1 MRVIPIL
8 LYHSIADDPPADI
21 APWTLSP
28 TNFLEHVTAIVDS
41 RRTPMTVSDLAAGI
55 RGEQPLPA
63 RPMAVTFDDGFS
75 NTADAVRL
83 LTDAGIPATVYVTT
97 GMMGRPGMLS
107 IRDLSELCG
116 IDGAVEI
123 GAHGVRHRRLDELD
137 GDELTTETAD
147 SRMLIEEV
155 TQRGCASFAY
165 PHGNH
170 DRASVAA
177 VRNAGYSSAVAVRNA
192 LSHDHDDVFA
202 LARVTMQRGTSAEKV
217 EQLLA
222 GRFKVAA
229 PAERLR
235 TRGYRQF
242 RRLRRRL
249 QHAEPAVSR

>member
-8 LYHSIADDPPADI
+8 LYHSIADDPLADR

-28 TNFLEHVTAIVDS
+28 TEFLEHVTAIVES
-41 RRTPMTVSDLAAGI
+41 RRTPMTVSALAAGI

-63 RPMAVTFDDGFS
+63 RPMAVTFDDGFAD
-75 NTADAVRL
+75 TADAVRL
-83 LTDAGIPATVYVTT
+83 LADAGIPATVYATT

-107 IRDLSELCG
+107 VQGLSELCG
-116 IDGAVEI
+116 TDGAIEI
-123 GAHGVRHRRLDELD
+123 GAHSVSHRRLDELD
-137 GDELTTETAD
+137 GDELTTEIGD
-147 SRMLIEEV
+147 SRLFIETV
-155 TQRGCASFAY
+155 TQRACVSFAY

-170 DRASVAA
+170 DSASVAA
-177 VRNAGYSSAVAVRNA
+177 VRDAGYTSAVAVRNA

-202 LARVTMQRGTSAEKV
+202 LARVAMQSGTSAEKV

-229 PAERLR
+229 ATEQLR

-249 QHAEPAVSR
+249 QWAEPAASR

>member
-8 LYHSIADDPPADI
+8 LYHSIDEDPDADI

-28 TNFLEHVTAIVDS
+28 TDFLEHVTAIVDS

-55 RGEQPLPA
+55 RGDQPLPA
-63 RPMAVTFDDGFS
+63 RPMAVTFDDGFAD
-75 NTADAVRL
+75 TADAVRL

-107 IRDLSELCG
+107 VQGLSELCG
-116 IDGAVEI
+116 MDGGVEI
-123 GAHGVRHRRLDELD
+123 GAHSVSHRRLDELE
-137 GDELTTETAD
+137 GDELTTETTD
-147 SRMLIEEV
+147 SRMLIAEV
-155 TQRGCASFAY
+155 TRRACASFAY

-170 DRASVAA
+170 DSASVAA

-217 EQLLA
+217 EQMLA

-229 PAERLR
+229 EAEQLR

-249 QHAEPAVSR
+249 QRAERATSR

>member
-1 MRVIPIL
+1 MLVIPIL
-8 LYHSIADDPPADI
+8 LYHSIDDDPPPGI

-28 TNFLEHVTAIVDS
+28 TAFLEHVTAMVDS
-41 RRTPMTVSDLAAGI
+41 RRTPMTVGDLAAGI

-63 RPMAVTFDDGFS
+63 RPMAVTFDDGFAD
-75 NTADAVRL
+75 TADATRL

-97 GMMGRPGMLS
+97 GMLGRPGMLTAEG
-107 IRDLSELCG
+107 LSELCG
-116 IDGAVEI
+116 MDGAVEI
-123 GAHGVRHRRLDELD
+123 GAHSVSHRRLDEL
-137 GDELTTETAD
+137 GADELTAEITD

-155 TQRGCASFAY
+155 TGRACSSFAY
-165 PHGNH
+165 PHGSH

-177 VRNAGYSSAVAVRNA
+177 VRDAGYSSAVAVRNA

-229 PAERLR
+229 PAEQLR

-249 QHAEPAVSR
+249 QHAEQAASR